1 MMAIRMSPA
10 AVRSAAGVGICLVVA
25 ALWTGGLVA
34 TVAPIAPKA
43 GAPASSGNAAPFD
56 ATTYVEGIWQTKVL
70 PAVAQHSVPL
80 DVLLAALKADPA
92 AAAKQYGNEIGGQA
106 NFLVDCTGT
115 VTKVDTSTPLGAITV
130 SVPMKGVPSDVKVEI
145 GPVILGTALRDA
157 LPFISFGQF
166 LNQIQYGDVADA
178 LNAKV
183 ETDISK
189 VDISK
194 LQGKTI
200 SVAGAFA
207 YDSGD
212 PSDVAVT
219 PVILKPVGGGAP

>member
-1 MMAIRMSPA
+1 MMAIRMRPA

-25 ALWTGGLVA
+25 ALWAGGLVA
-34 TVAPIAPKA
+34 TAVPIAPKP
-43 GAPASSGNAAPFD
+43 GAPASSGNGTPFD
-56 ATTYVEGIWQTKVL
+56 ATTYVESIWQTKVL
-70 PAVAQHSVPL
+70 AALAQHAVPL

-92 AAAKQYGNEIGGQA
+92 AAAKRYGNEIAGQA
-106 NFLVDCTGT
+106 NFLVNFTGT

-130 SVPMKGVPSDVKVEI
+130 TVPINGVSTDVKVEI

-183 ETDISK
+183 EGDISK
-189 VDISK
+189 VDVSK
-194 LQGKTI
+194 LQGKKI

-207 YDSGD
+207 YDSAD

-219 PVILKPVGGGAP
+219 PVILKAVGGGSS